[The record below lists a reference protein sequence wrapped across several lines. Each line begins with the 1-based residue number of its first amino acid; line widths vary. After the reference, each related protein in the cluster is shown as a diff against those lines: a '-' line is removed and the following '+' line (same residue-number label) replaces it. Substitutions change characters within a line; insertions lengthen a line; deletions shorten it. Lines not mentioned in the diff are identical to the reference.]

1 MLASAVATVAYG
13 VLRHWDIT
21 FWFMMLLAAI
31 GPLLL
36 AAYLF
41 DAVRRQD
48 TSEPPTR

>member
-1 MLASAVATVAYG
+1 
-13 VLRHWDIT
+13 
-21 FWFMMLLAAI
+21 MMLLAAI